1 MMKVEKIV
9 LRIGDVTVEITRE
22 EAEEMKEI
30 LEILL
35 KTPPHV
41 PEFLNVTEAKY
52 TSLTLEERLP
62 FLLVQLFQWCNVRS
76 TEQVGEYLSKHP
88 AMLDVLSAAC
98 VAIRRKLPNSEIV
111 VDWYVDPEIDDQY
124 PVLIVRPE
132 EYNDET
138 LDALKEVEQE
148 TIPLMRSTDE
158 WLQITTDFQ
167 NKEE

>member
-22 EAEEMKEI
+22 EAEELKEI
-30 LEILL
+30 LDILL
-35 KTPPHV
+35 KTPPHA
-41 PEFLNVTEAKY
+41 PEFPEVTEAKY

-62 FLLVQLFQWCNVRS
+62 FLVHLLQWCNVRS

-88 AMLDVLSAAC
+88 AMLDVLNAAC
-98 VAIRRKLPNSEIV
+98 VAIRRRLPRSEIV

-124 PVLIVRPE
+124 LVLIVRPE

-138 LDALKEVEQE
+138 LDVLKKVERE
-148 TIPLMRSTDE
+148 IIPLMQSTDE

-167 NKEE
+167 DKEE